1 MLLLK
6 VRALECDTL
15 NKKPS
20 ERIKLWDRHLPELFV
35 DNIDIVKMS
44 EVEEQ
49 LNLLTENNSVHNSD
63 INSIATKLGNIFV
76 NSAELSYGK
85 IISNNYHVQNNK
97 VDNKKSWFGRNCA
110 TARRE
115 FHRAKH
121 QYNATKSAE
130 NKLNLKDKGAKY
142 KKILHINRRRYIQS
156 KANTLQD
163 LKNSDPKM
171 FWKTITNRK
180 RSKTNISTESFY
192 NYMKNINQDN
202 GQYNNDS
209 VSYDNQELP
218 EFDFI
223 NDPITVD
230 EIRSNVQKLSNGKS
244 NGLDQI
250 LNEHIKSTLHILMPV
265 YYKLFNLVFDSGI
278 IPESWTLGSI
288 IPIYKNKGAQSDPE
302 NYRPITLVSCLGK
315 LFTSIINSRLQS
327 FAREFE
333 LLSESQTGFRKTYST
348 CDSIFALHMLISI
361 LFNQKKKLFC
371 AFIDFKRAFDTV
383 WRDGLWVKILAHKIR
398 GKCFNIIYNLYQNI
412 ILVGWLF
419 WVLRPFETVFQS
431 ISGRLPKRGRKRRE
445 RIDESKNVQTT
456 PTRTYCKC
464 SRPLPYCNP
473 NCRTPQHWK
482 FTQHHRSTR
491 PPPQNIKSCVFVNGE
506 TSAFFDCTI
515 GVRQGDNLSPFL
527 FSLYLNDLEDFL
539 RSQNVNGITCDTK
552 PTNDIDRAVMFFKLF
567 VFLYADDTALVAE
580 SAKDLQ
586 YALNTFKIYCTTWKL
601 TVNISKTK
609 VIVFGK
615 GRMPKNIAF
624 SYDEIPLEVVNNYKY
639 LGIYFTRTGSFHVT
653 IKHIYEQANKALT
666 TLLRNIHDLQ
676 LNIDLQINLF
686 DKMIKPILLYACEI
700 WGFSNCKLLEKVQL
714 RFLKSI
720 FNLKSSTPNIFV
732 YGEYGVYP
740 IEIDIQARMVSF
752 WTKLVSENESNKV
765 SSILYQFM
773 YAEYRTEAS
782 AWLNCVK
789 NILIKCG
796 FSGFW
801 DKQRVDNPVWLVK
814 SAKQK
819 LKDLFINEWFLNISN
834 SSTSLNYRLFKEKFE
849 LEYYMLKLPYT
860 MKRDLCHF
868 RTRNHRLSIETGKWI
883 GLEISERKCSFCMQE
898 VGDEFHVLL
907 RCPTFNV
914 HRKRYIKP
922 YFTVNPN
929 IIKFNELMN
938 SKNIKQLKNLCKFIK
953 IILQSATSS

>member
-1 MLLLK
+1 MDINFLSLNVCGLKNKCITPEFTGYLQKYDIIGFQETKLSEIDSLELETFKIFTKTRESRSRVSSGGIAIAVSESISNYIIPIKTKSSLVYWFKISSKFTKLETDILCGVIYIPPENTRYSCPEPFLEIQNELESLNESTKYVLLFGDLNSRTGKLDDYVQPDQFILSELNIDVLENEYGNELTNFQTGNVSFVRKTMDKVTNNYGYKLINFCKNNSLYILNGRLGRDKNQGKVTCRNVSCVDYFISNVNLLPCIVDMFVDNFCPLLSDVHNPVTLKCSFK

-35 DNIDIVKMS
+35 DNIDIVKVS

-97 VDNKKSWFGRNCA
+97 VNNKKSWFGRNCA

-192 NYMKNINQDN
+192 NYMKNINKDN

-265 YYKLFNLVFDSGI
+265 YYKFFNLVFDSGI

-371 AFIDFKRAFDTV
+371 AFIDFQRAFDTV

-398 GKCFNIIYNLYQNI
+398 GKCFNIIYNLY
-412 ILVGWLF
+412 
-419 WVLRPFETVFQS
+419 
-431 ISGRLPKRGRKRRE
+431 
-445 RIDESKNVQTT
+445 
-456 PTRTYCKC
+456 
-464 SRPLPYCNP
+464 
-473 NCRTPQHWK
+473 
-482 FTQHHRSTR
+482 
-491 PPPQNIKSCVFVNGE
+491 QNIKSCVFVNGE

-624 SYDEIPLEVVNNYKY
+624 SYDEIPL
-639 LGIYFTRTGSFHVT
+639 RS
-653 IKHIYEQANKALT
+653 
-666 TLLRNIHDLQ
+666 
-676 LNIDLQINLF
+676 
-686 DKMIKPILLYACEI
+686 C
-700 WGFSNCKLLEKVQL
+700 
-714 RFLKSI
+714 
-720 FNLKSSTPNIFV
+720 
-732 YGEYGVYP
+732 
-740 IEIDIQARMVSF
+740 
-752 WTKLVSENESNKV
+752 
-765 SSILYQFM
+765 
-773 YAEYRTEAS
+773 
-782 AWLNCVK
+782 
-789 NILIKCG
+789 
-796 FSGFW
+796 
-801 DKQRVDNPVWLVK
+801 
-814 SAKQK
+814 
-819 LKDLFINEWFLNISN
+819 
-834 SSTSLNYRLFKEKFE
+834 
-849 LEYYMLKLPYT
+849 
-860 MKRDLCHF
+860 
-868 RTRNHRLSIETGKWI
+868 
-883 GLEISERKCSFCMQE
+883 
-898 VGDEFHVLL
+898 
-907 RCPTFNV
+907 
-914 HRKRYIKP
+914 
-922 YFTVNPN
+922 
-929 IIKFNELMN
+929 
-938 SKNIKQLKNLCKFIK
+938 
-953 IILQSATSS
+953 